1 MATLSKH
8 RTQSGAPRKS
18 LRMLRVVGAKRARLA
33 VLRVPRGPLGRRWS
47 SERAAGPS
55 YERLTPT
62 EHVLKRPGMYIGST
76 SAQPEPLWLN
86 PALALAVLCTFRQ
99 ELVVPSVVMFACS
112 PVKASAQMD
121 SLWSLHQT
129 KSPN

>member
-1 MATLSKH
+1 MCLWRLAYPLD
-8 RTQSGAPRKS
+8 
-18 LRMLRVVGAKRARLA
+18 RMLPAA
-33 VLRVPRGPLGRRWS
+33 VFRS
-47 SERAAGPS
+47 
-55 YERLTPT
+55 
-62 EHVLKRPGMYIGST
+62 
-76 SAQPEPLWLN
+76 QPEPLWLN

-112 PVKASAQMD
+112 LVKASAQMD